1 MPKHIQ
7 YTHIHYLFHG
17 QFFPVSLLILLSFL
31 DYLWLLTGM
40 CLYGPG
46 EVWCSPDTPSVA
58 SHPNQGPLCNIFVI
72 PNTNRNNL
80 FYRHVSRQNFG
91 TSTFFFFCFL
101 VMSSHFSLNRQLYH
115 CCVEQA
121 TILCKRTGTSPYP
134 SSGIFHLCFC
144 TNLSITAQRNY
155 TLMCKCRS
163 VSRFRQ
169 HLGFFRKEL

>member
-1 MPKHIQ
+1 MALERSGAAL
-7 YTHIHYLFHG
+7 TL
-17 QFFPVSLLILLSFL
+17 PVLLLILIRVLSVTFL
-31 DYLWLLTGM
+31 LFQIQIGTICFIGMFLGRTLVLL
-40 CLYGPG
+40 L
-46 EVWCSPDTPSVA
+46 
-58 SHPNQGPLCNIFVI
+58 
-72 PNTNRNNL
+72 
-80 FYRHVSRQNFG
+80 
-91 TSTFFFFCFL
+91 FFFCFL

-144 TNLSITAQRNY
+144 TNLSTTAQRNY

>member
-1 MPKHIQ
+1 MALERSGRSCA
-7 YTHIHYLFHG
+7 TLTL
-17 QFFPVSLLILLSFL
+17 PVLLLVLTSVLSVP
-31 DYLWLLTGM
+31 TM
-40 CLYGPG
+40 
-46 EVWCSPDTPSVA
+46 
-58 SHPNQGPLCNIFVI
+58 FVI

-80 FYRHVSRQNFG
+80 FYRHVSRQTHRYFYK
-91 TSTFFFFCFL
+91 FLVCFL

-115 CCVEQA
+115 CSVEQA
-121 TILCKRTGTSPYP
+121 TIPCKRTGTSPHP

-155 TLMCKCRS
+155 TLMCKCPS